1 MRVIFTGGGTAGHIN
16 PALAVAGYLRSRE
29 PQSQILYIGN
39 QNGMEAQLV
48 PAQGFAFSGI
58 HARGIVRSTRLG
70 AIKKN
75 LNAILQL
82 YTARKEA
89 EKILSDFAP
98 DLVLGTG
105 GYVSAPVII
114 QAASMGIKTLT
125 HEQNAFPGITTKLVS
140 KHVDKVLL
148 AVEEAKS
155 HLSSK
160 ADYVVTGN
168 PIREEII
175 FYQKNTARTEL
186 GLDRRPCILSF
197 GGSLGARAINES
209 VADLM
214 AWHSKEKE
222 KSVYHIHGTGK
233 KGYDS
238 FMALL
243 AERGVNLSDNPQ
255 LIIREYI
262 DDMPRCNAA
271 ADLVISRAGAITLSE
286 IQASG
291 KASILIPSPNVTE
304 NHQYHN
310 AMVLAR
316 SNAAVVIEEKE
327 LSGNRL
333 IQSVQELITHPDRL
347 LALSASAAKLAIVD
361 ANERIYREIKQL
373 LL

>member
-1 MRVIFTGGGTAGHIN
+1 MRIIFTGGGTAGHIN
-16 PALAVAGYLRSRE
+16 PALAVAGYLRGRE
-29 PQSQILYIGN
+29 PQAQILYIGN

-48 PAQGFAFSGI
+48 PAQGFEFAGI

-70 AIKKN
+70 AIRKN
-75 LNAILQL
+75 LNAIMSL

-89 EKILSDFAP
+89 GKILADFAP

-114 QAASMGIKTLT
+114 QASAMGIKTLT
-125 HEQNAFPGITTKLVS
+125 HEQNAFPGMTTKLVS
-140 KHVDKVLL
+140 KHVNKVLL
-148 AVEEAKS
+148 AVEEAKK
-155 HLSSK
+155 HLSPR
-160 ADYVVTGN
+160 AEFVVTGN

-175 FYQKNTARTEL
+175 FYKKDKARTEL
-186 GLDRRPCILSF
+186 GFDARPCILSF

-214 AWHSKEKE
+214 AWHSKD

-233 KGYDS
+233 KGHDT

-243 AERGVNLSDNPQ
+243 KERGVTLADNPQ
-255 LIIREYI
+255 IMVREYI

-271 ADLVISRAGAITLSE
+271 ADLVISRSGAITLSE

-316 SNAAVVIEEKE
+316 SNAAVVIEEQQ
-327 LSGNRL
+327 LSGDRL
-333 IQSVQELITHPDRL
+333 IHAVEELISHPDRL
-347 LALSASAAKLAIVD
+347 LALSAAAAQLAIVD
-361 ANERIYREIKQL
+361 ANDRIYREIKQL
-373 LL
+373 L

>member
-1 MRVIFTGGGTAGHIN
+1 MRIVFTGGGTAGHIN
-16 PALAVAGYLRSRE
+16 PALAVAGYLRDRE
-29 PQSQILYIGN
+29 KDAQILYIGN

-48 PAQGFAFSGI
+48 PAQGFAFAGI

-75 LNAILQL
+75 VNAVIQL
-82 YTARKEA
+82 YEAKKEA
-89 EKILSDFAP
+89 AKILADFNP

-140 KHVDKVLL
+140 RHVDKVLL
-148 AVEEAKS
+148 AVEEAKA
-155 HLSSK
+155 HLSPK
-160 ADYVVTGN
+160 AQCVVTGN

-175 FYQKNTARTEL
+175 FYKKDKARAEL
-186 GLDRRPCILSF
+186 GFDDRPCILSF
-197 GGSLGARAINES
+197 GGSLGARAINEA

-214 AWHSKEKE
+214 AWHSKD

-233 KGYDS
+233 QGYDT

-243 AERGVNLSDNPQ
+243 AERGVSLKDNPQ
-255 LIIREYI
+255 ILVREYI

-310 AMVLAR
+310 AMVLAKN
-316 SNAAVVIEEKE
+316 NAAVVIEEEE
-327 LSGNRL
+327 LSGDKL
-333 IQSVQELITHPDRL
+333 IQTVGDLITHPDKL
-347 LALSASAAKLAIVD
+347 SALSAAAARLAIVD

-373 LL
+373 L

>member
-29 PQSQILYIGN
+29 PQAKILYIGN

-48 PAQGFAFSGI
+48 PAQGFAFAGI

-75 LNAILQL
+75 VNAIMQL

-89 EKILSDFAP
+89 GKILADFAP

-114 QAASMGIKTLT
+114 QAAAMGIKTLT
-125 HEQNAFPGITTKLVS
+125 HEQNAFPGMTTKLVS

-148 AVEEAKS
+148 AVEEAKK
-155 HLSSK
+155 HLSPR
-160 ADYVVTGN
+160 AEFVVTGN

-175 FYQKNTARTEL
+175 FYKKDKARTEL
-186 GLDRRPCILSF
+186 GFDDRPCILSF

-214 AWHSKEKE
+214 AWHSNHKDKP
-222 KSVYHIHGTGK
+222 VYHIHGTGK

-243 AERGVNLSDNPQ
+243 SERGVKLADNPQ
-255 LIIREYI
+255 IMVREYI

-316 SNAAVVIEEKE
+316 SNAAVVIEEAQ
-327 LSGNRL
+327 LSGGRL
-333 IQSVQELITHPDRL
+333 IQSVEELITHPDRL
-347 LALSASAAKLAIVD
+347 LALSAAAAQLAIVD
-361 ANERIYREIKQL
+361 ANDRIYREIKQL
-373 LL
+373 L